1 VSIWLFI
8 LAATAL
14 GGALV
19 LWHAVSRTKH
29 VSEQLLVTYGRMLVE
44 ARAERARKLA
54 AQSEEAD
61 AAKTGEA
68 SLSETPGR
76 VPQAK

>member
-61 AAKTGEA
+61 AAKAGKA

-76 VPQAK
+76 APQAK